1 MSETTLV
8 LMFDENDVKK
18 KEIKKLNGSTYE
30 DWNDF
35 MDKCE
40 YSRTTIYTLPH
51 FTEGINNGEIDTNG
65 ILVAYVLLKD
75 SRGL

>member
-51 FTEGINNGEIDTNG
+51 FVEGINNGEIDTDG

-75 SRGL
+75 SMGL